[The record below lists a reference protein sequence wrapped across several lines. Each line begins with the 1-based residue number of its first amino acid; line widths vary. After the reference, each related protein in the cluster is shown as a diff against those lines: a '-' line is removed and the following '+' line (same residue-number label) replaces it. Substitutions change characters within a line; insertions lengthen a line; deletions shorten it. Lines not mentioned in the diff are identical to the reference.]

1 VLAVGGVD
9 PAALGPIPPNV
20 EVHAHVPQL
29 AVLRRA
35 RVFVTP
41 AGMGSTMESLYFG
54 VPMVAVPQMAEQRV
68 NADRVAEAGGATAA
82 ADEVEKVLN
91 LRS

>member
-54 VPMVAVPQMAEQRV
+54 VPMVAVPQMAEQWQR
-68 NADRVAEAGGATAA
+68 RPHRRGRRCHGGGGRGGEGA
-82 ADEVEKVLN
+82 
-91 LRS
+91 